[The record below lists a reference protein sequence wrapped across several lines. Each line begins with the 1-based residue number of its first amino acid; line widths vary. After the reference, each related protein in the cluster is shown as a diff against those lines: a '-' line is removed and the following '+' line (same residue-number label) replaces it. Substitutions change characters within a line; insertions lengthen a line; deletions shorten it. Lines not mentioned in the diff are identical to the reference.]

1 MTLRAMA
8 LRAKTLS
15 RLLPCL
21 AVAFALAT
29 TGASLAQTTATPPA
43 PKRMAETGVPRTVAL
58 LFAIHA
64 RSATLQGKTLVLTGV
79 APNIVV
85 FADRPIRAA
94 GHARTSKL
102 VDAWKSGDE
111 IGFDKAPPNATIS
124 VLDTGKAELA
134 TVVVALKAPRLEGD
148 RLTFE
153 VDRLDGDLAGAN
165 GPASVFIETVNV
177 PFARLTARSGSWYVG
192 SQ

>member
-1 MTLRAMA
+1 MA
-8 LRAKTLS
+8 RH
-15 RLLPCL
+15 RLLRCL
-21 AVAFALAT
+21 AAAFTLATAGVAFA
-29 TGASLAQTTATPPA
+29 QTPATPPA
-43 PKRMAETGVPRTVAL
+43 PKRMAETGVPQTVAL

-64 RSATLQGKTLVLTGV
+64 GSATLQGNRLVLTGV
-79 APNIVV
+79 TPSVVV

-102 VDAWKSGDE
+102 VEAWKSGDE

-124 VLDTGKAELA
+124 VLDKAKAELA
-134 TVVVALKAPRLEGD
+134 TAVVALKAPRLEGD

-177 PFARLTARSGSWYVG
+177 PLARLTARTGSWYVG
-192 SQ
+192 SP